1 MTGAPG
7 TGWFEERGG
16 LRGTVAVVTGG
27 AGGLGEAIVSDLAA
41 NGVRTAVIDLD
52 GAAADRLRRSLAG
65 EGRDAIVHQGDARDP
80 QALSVLFDAADERWG
95 RLDTLVNIVGGTFR
109 APFTDTTPKGWDALL
124 RTNLTHVLHACALAV
139 PRMRAGGRGGSIVNF
154 TTIEAHRA
162 APGFAVYSAA
172 KAAVEQFAR
181 TLAVEVA
188 PDGIRV
194 NNIAPDYTPTPNM
207 TRLAGGEEGLP
218 DAEGLRVTI
227 PMGRAGRVT
236 DISGCA
242 VFLASALSAYITG
255 TTLHPDGG
263 THASSGWFNWPESGW
278 STQPPKRT
286 LDEGTHR

>member
-1 MTGAPG
+1 M
-7 TGWFEERGG
+7 GWFEERGG
-16 LRGTVAVVTGG
+16 LDGTVAVLTGG
-27 AGGLGEAIVSDLAA
+27 AGGLGQAIASDLAA
-41 NGVRTAVIDLD
+41 NGVRLAVIDVDAEALE
-52 GAAADRLRRSLAG
+52 SL
-65 EGRDAIVHQGDARDP
+65 RDALDTDVIAHHGDARDADTLA
-80 QALSVLFDAADERWG
+80 ALFTAADERWG

-124 RTNLTHVLHACALAV
+124 RTNLLHVLHACSLAV
-139 PRMRAGGRGGSIVNF
+139 PRMRAGGGGSIINL

-181 TLAVEVA
+181 SLAVEVA

-207 TRLAGGEEGLP
+207 RRFAGGGDESGV
-218 DAEGLRVTI
+218 RVTI
-227 PMGRAGRVT
+227 PMGRAGLVT

-242 VFLASALSAYITG
+242 VFLASKLSAYVTG

-263 THASSGWFNWPESGW
+263 TFASSGWSNWPDSGW
-278 STQPPKRT
+278 STQPPKQVMDI
-286 LDEGTHR
+286 LKDS